1 MLDSIEIRE
10 VSVTKQTDG
19 YVIAASWKT
28 TSEGTPYQGPYELVL
43 MNGETGAVK
52 GQCTVKVWRC
62 CFSALRRSGEIS
74 TAACFIWHGIS
85 GKILRLQAHMSYLRE
100 LFRRM
105 GA

>member
-43 MNGETGAVK
+43 MNGETAVGSWNVGNSMSCK
-52 GQCTVKVWRC
+52 QKVDIELQKDISYRVKIGG
-62 CFSALRRSGEIS
+62 SAV
-74 TAACFIWHGIS
+74 F
-85 GKILRLQAHMSYLRE
+85 RL
-100 LFRRM
+100 
-105 GA
+105 